1 MKNRASS
8 HLIALLLI
16 IAFQVVGYVAV
27 YRSALLRGYEPS
39 IVGAARDLLLYVPI
53 LGLVLWLSRRFKYAG
68 NWTVYTAAILLFSV
82 GMLVQYRLY
91 SDPEYNSRNKAEAR
105 AQKTLVQRLRY
116 MKQFYDAEKLT
127 MLGLPTDPQQL
138 DATLDTATR
147 RQSSYTLGNAL
158 TSSYTWIPLVAFV
171 AFGLAFWLCVRDDF
185 LNFVQRHSFI
195 IVLTTLIP
203 LVAAVVTSSAGKAL
217 GNMTPWEPSK
227 IPFLLGFAGIL
238 TAYYR
243 DLAKTYWG
251 MPRAQA
257 VLPLMVM
264 AAIPF
269 IPFFA
274 LKDFGQMLV
283 FSGAYATLYLVAVR
297 RWPQLLLFV
306 GSVVLVIGVLVV
318 GALPVEVQEKVPLL
332 PTLSRPVQAALPSRI
347 KQRFHLWLDGF
358 NPPRPEVEWWKKDYD
373 EALSSN
379 AAMKQ
384 LAEQSPAMQKTV
396 NVDVWF
402 DRIAFQPSQATFGIA
417 SGGMSGRGL
426 GLGFAEVIP
435 VADSDYIYAAIAEE
449 LGLAGGA
456 VVMLA
461 LLVFVSAGV
470 RAALDARDMFTKLC
484 AAGLVAFIGF
494 QALVNIGGI
503 TRALPMTGI
512 TLPFVSHGG
521 FSLIT
526 SFAMLGMLMAF
537 SHRNA
542 RDARAAAASVAAQ
555 PVRRVE
561 PIGDYTL
568 PEAVE

>member
-8 HLIALLLI
+8 HLLVLLLI
-16 IAFQVVGYVAV
+16 FGFQVAGYVAV
-27 YRSALLRGYEPS
+27 YRAALLRGYEPTT
-39 IVGAARDLLLYVPI
+39 VGAVRDLALYVP
-53 LGLVLWLSRRFKYAG
+53 LFAFVFWLSRRQKFQG
-68 NWTVYTAAILLFSV
+68 NWVLYTTALLLFSL
-82 GMLVQYRLY
+82 GALVQYRLY

-105 AQKTLVQRLRY
+105 AEKTQVLRLRY
-116 MKQFYDAEKLT
+116 VNQFYGADKKQLMGMPADSAQSAVT
-127 MLGLPTDPQQL
+127 PQI
-138 DATLDTATR
+138 ARRSNITAT
-147 RQSSYTLGNAL
+147 NAV
-158 TSSYTWIPLVAFV
+158 TSTYTWIPIFAFLVMA
-171 AFGLAFWLCVRDDF
+171 LAYWACVQDRF
-185 LNFVQRHSFI
+185 LDWVQRHSFVV
-195 IVLTTLIP
+195 VLLTLVP
-203 LVAAVVTSSAGKAL
+203 LFAAVATSSAGKAL

-251 MPRAQA
+251 FPRAQA
-257 VLPLMVM
+257 IIPLLVM
-264 AAIPF
+264 AL
-269 IPFFA
+269 IPFFPFFV
-274 LKDFGQMLV
+274 LQDFGQMLV

-297 RWPQLLLFV
+297 RWPQLLVFV
-306 GSVVLVIGVLVV
+306 GSVVLAIGVLVV
-318 GALPVEVQEKVPLL
+318 GSLPPSVQEKVPLL
-332 PTLSRPVQAALPSRI
+332 PTLAAPVQAALPSRI

-358 NPPRPEVEWWKKDYD
+358 DPPSPDTAWWKKDYED
-373 EALSSN
+373 AL
-379 AAMKQ
+379 ARDQRMRQ

-417 SGGMSGRGL
+417 SGGTTGRGL

-435 VADSDYIYAAIAEE
+435 VADSDYIYAAIGEE

-456 VVMLA
+456 VVILA
-461 LLVFVSAGV
+461 LIVFVSAGV
-470 RAALDARDMFTKLC
+470 RTAIDARDMFTKLC
-484 AAGLVAFIGF
+484 SAGLTAFIGF

-526 SFAMLGMLMAF
+526 SFAMLGMLLAF

-542 RDARAAAASVAAQ
+542 RDARAAAPPERFKSVAA
-555 PVRRVE
+555 PAGENVT
-561 PIGDYTL
+561 I